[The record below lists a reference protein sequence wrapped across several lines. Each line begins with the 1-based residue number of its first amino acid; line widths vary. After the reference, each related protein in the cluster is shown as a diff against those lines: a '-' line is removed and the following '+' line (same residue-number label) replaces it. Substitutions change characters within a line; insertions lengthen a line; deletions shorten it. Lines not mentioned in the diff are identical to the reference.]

1 MSEPIFFE
9 KVLRWLLVLPVA
21 LLAGALGG
29 VVTLVCS
36 HLFLWIPVVT
46 LLGIVHWISGGYPPS
61 PWELS
66 DKMFAVVVRG
76 LGPTMIGLAFV
87 HFGTSMAPTRS
98 SADKVVAVMLCGV
111 VIASPLVAPVTALL
125 MGEGKG
131 LLDSNAYTVPW
142 WGWMFGSLGAV
153 SGALLYRRGP

>member
-1 MSEPIFFE
+1 
-9 KVLRWLLVLPVA
+9 
-21 LLAGALGG
+21 
-29 VVTLVCS
+29 
-36 HLFLWIPVVT
+36 
-46 LLGIVHWISGGYPPS
+46 
-61 PWELS
+61 
-66 DKMFAVVVRG
+66 MFAVVVRG

-87 HFGTSMAPTRS
+87 HLGTSMAPTRS